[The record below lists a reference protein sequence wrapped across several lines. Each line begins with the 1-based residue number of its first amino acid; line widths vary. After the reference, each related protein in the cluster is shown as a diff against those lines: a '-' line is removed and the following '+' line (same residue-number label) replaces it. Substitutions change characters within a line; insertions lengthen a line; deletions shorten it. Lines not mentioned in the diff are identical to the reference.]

1 MPNAFK
7 PSKSLDGILWDSCLI
22 VWDSAY
28 KNAERKNC
36 LKVSVFSEID
46 KASEEK
52 KETPLNS

>member
-28 KNAERKNC
+28 KNAERKTA
-36 LKVSVFSEID
+36 LSVFREID